1 MFEKQT
7 AAAIVFILVTGAAF
21 SAPRTGGG
29 RAVDPNAIA
38 WVHELARAS
47 EGVRYETFES
57 ASMKHP
63 VGYAIY
69 LPPTYE
75 KGTSARY
82 PVIYW
87 LHGIGGNEA
96 QSSRLS
102 SYLNGYIASGKA
114 EPAIMVFV
122 NGAIWSMYLD
132 SFDGTIMVETSIIK
146 ELIPHI
152 DSRYRTVASKIGRAL
167 EGFSMGGFGALHLAF
182 KYPDLFASVVVY
194 APAVCMTNMIA
205 QSHADIFR
213 IMLNSDSERLTA
225 EEPAGLAARNAEAIR
240 LSLRIRI
247 AVGTA
252 DIVYQGAKWLH
263 EYLSALSIP
272 HEYEEVPGAKHI
284 TGNYYDAVGEK
295 GYRFHDAAR
304 K

>member
-1 MFEKQT
+1 MVIGT
-7 AAAIVFILVTGAAF
+7 VLLP
-21 SAPRTGGG
+21 APRSGGG
-29 RAVDPNAIA
+29 RAIDPAAIQ
-38 WVHELARAS
+38 WVHELPRAS

-69 LPPTYE
+69 IPPSYDKE
-75 KGTSARY
+75 LSARS

-114 EPAIMVFV
+114 QPAIMVFV
-122 NGAIWSMYLD
+122 NGATWSMYLD
-132 SFDGTIMVETSIIK
+132 SFDGKIMVETSIIK

-152 DSRYRTVASKIGRAL
+152 DSRYRTVASKNGRAL
-167 EGFSMGGFGALHLAF
+167 EGFSMGGFGALRLAF
-182 KYPDLFASVVVY
+182 KYPELFSSVVVY

-213 IMLNSDSERLTA
+213 IMLNSDSERLAA
-225 EEPAGLAARNAEAIR
+225 EEPVGLAAHNAEAIR
-240 LSLRIRI
+240 RALRIRI

-252 DIVYQGAKWLH
+252 DIVYQGAKWFH
-263 EYLSALSIP
+263 EYLTALAIP
-272 HEYEEVPGAKHI
+272 HEYEEVHGAKHV

-295 GYRFHDAAR
+295 GYRFHEHAR
-304 K
+304 AKALSGTDTRTGH